1 MTFHRSR
8 RGPESV
14 PSVFVF
20 SIRYNLLHKT
30 VIFPDRL
37 RWAGIRQHKRPL
49 RFTSVVWLCC
59 FLFFFFF
66 LWWLVNSFQVANSHI
81 LNLSVHQNAASRF
94 LFFPLISRNHLLALA
109 IKAFNGSL
117 HLNNKWH
124 YVELLEK
131 SNIALGGR
139 AGSLHRHAGM
149 IFGTQRAALRPQP
162 LRPAGWYFPLLSCL
176 FKKLQIWSVGRRWL
190 SLAVKPL
197 SFPSLHRR
205 SWRRWSLVGRS
216 STRCWSP
223 PRPFWLSTPS
233 RNRRRPWPTGKV
245 LHTSDSVPTANI
257 CLIRRLT
264 RVNARVHGVGAVS
277 VKLDLIRCIICC
289 RTSGKASVCRLIT
302 QDLSTQ
308 INIQPHWFSPL
319 WCVV

>member
-1 MTFHRSR
+1 MALR
-8 RGPESV
+8 R
-14 PSVFVF
+14 
-20 SIRYNLLHKT
+20 T
-30 VIFPDRL
+30 VGEKQYRARGSCWF
-37 RWAGIRQHKRPL
+37 
-49 RFTSVVWLCC
+49 
-59 FLFFFFF
+59 
-66 LWWLVNSFQVANSHI
+66 
-81 LNLSVHQNAASRF
+81 AASARWDD
-94 LFFPLISRNHLLALA
+94 LRDPACRLAP
-109 IKAFNGSL
+109 
-117 HLNNKWH
+117 
-124 YVELLEK
+124 
-131 SNIALGGR
+131 
-139 AGSLHRHAGM
+139 
-149 IFGTQRAALRPQP
+149 AA
-162 LRPAGWYFPLLSCL
+162 AGWYFPLLSCL

-264 RVNARVHGVGAVS
+264 RVNARVHGVGAVP